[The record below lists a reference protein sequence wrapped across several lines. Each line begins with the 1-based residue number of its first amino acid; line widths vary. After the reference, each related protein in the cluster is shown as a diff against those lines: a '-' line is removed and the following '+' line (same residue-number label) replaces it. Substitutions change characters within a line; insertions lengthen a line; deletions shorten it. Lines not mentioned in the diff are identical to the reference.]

1 MMNIV
6 DEIEKTMMR
15 SDLPDFRSGDT
26 VAVHYKIKEG
36 ERERIQVF
44 EGVVIAKKNGGARE
58 TFIVRKISYGVGVER
73 IFPLHS
79 PLIDKIEV
87 KRQGKVRR
95 AKLYY
100 LRGLSKKASR
110 IKERTRLEH
119 VASEAETV
127 DEANNVTPETELE
140 PEVIEKNTNA
150 EAKVQEES
158 STNGN

>member
-1 MMNIV
+1 MNIV

-127 DEANNVTPETELE
+127 DEANNVTPEPELE

-150 EAKVQEES
+150 EAEVQEEPT
-158 STNGN
+158 TNGN

>member
-1 MMNIV
+1 MNIV

-119 VASEAETV
+119 IASEAETV
-127 DEANNVTPETELE
+127 DEANNVTPEPE
-140 PEVIEKNTNA
+140 PEVIEQVNNT
-150 EAKVQEES
+150 EVQKES

>member
-15 SDLPDFRSGDT
+15 SDLPDFRAGDT

-119 VASEAETV
+119 IASEAETV
-127 DEANNVTPETELE
+127 DEANNVTPELE
-140 PEVIEKNTNA
+140 PEVIEQVNNT
-150 EAKVQEES
+150 EVQEEPT
-158 STNGN
+158 TNGN

>member
-1 MMNIV
+1 MNIV

>member
-1 MMNIV
+1 MNIV

-15 SDLPDFRSGDT
+15 SDLPDFRAGDT

-119 VASEAETV
+119 IASEAETV

-140 PEVIEKNTNA
+140 A
-150 EAKVQEES
+150 EVQEEPT
-158 STNGN
+158 TNGN

>member
-1 MMNIV
+1 MNIV

-44 EGVVIAKKNGGARE
+44 ECVVIAKKNGGARE

-119 VASEAETV
+119 IASEAETV
-127 DEANNVTPETELE
+127 DEANNVTPEPE
-140 PEVIEKNTNA
+140 PEVIEQVNNT
-150 EAKVQEES
+150 EVQEES

>member
-1 MMNIV
+1 MNIV

-15 SDLPDFRSGDT
+15 SDLPDFRAGDT

-119 VASEAETV
+119 IASEAETV

-150 EAKVQEES
+150 EAEVQEES

>member
-1 MMNIV
+1 MNIV

-127 DEANNVTPETELE
+127 DEANNVTPEPE
-140 PEVIEKNTNA
+140 PEVIEQVNNT
-150 EAKVQEES
+150 EVQEKS
-158 STNGN
+158 TTNGN

>member
-1 MMNIV
+1 MNIV

-127 DEANNVTPETELE
+127 DEANNVTPEPELE